1 MRCGGGRTIAN
12 DRASPIEFEKF
23 KKKQQLPK
31 MPAADGICFGEI
43 RNGGTTMH
51 FVKSSYC
58 IIFYDIAWYLQGIV
72 CFFMVLV
79 ALVL

>member
-1 MRCGGGRTIAN
+1 MVNALRTIAN

-31 MPAADGICFGEI
+31 MPATDGICFGEI

-51 FVKSSYC
+51 FVKLSYC
-58 IIFYDIAWYLQGIV
+58 TIFCDIAWYLQGIV